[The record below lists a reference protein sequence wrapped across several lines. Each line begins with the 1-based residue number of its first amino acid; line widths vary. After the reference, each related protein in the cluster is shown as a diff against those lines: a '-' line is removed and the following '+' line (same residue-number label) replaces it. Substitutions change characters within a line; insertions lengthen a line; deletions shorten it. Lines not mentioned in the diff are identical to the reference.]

1 MQDNSIQESSTWWC
15 DGWMKKGGVICQ
27 QEASSQWIGA
37 ALDPKRIGGATA
49 KWMRN
54 VRPHWSPFYA
64 SIPYN
69 LVLMKSSSILKGLNK
84 PVLLDYILKHVRLV
98 KVK

>member
-1 MQDNSIQESSTWWC
+1 MDEE
-15 DGWMKKGGVICQ
+15 GGGVICQ

-54 VRPHWSPFYA
+54 VRPHWMAKNVKSPFYA